1 MAARAEQFTEP
12 IAYHGEGP
20 VWCDDWGELRFVDM
34 LAGDIVS
41 VDADGRPTRR
51 LHVGTVAAAF
61 RPRASGGMVV
71 AIERGFAF
79 VAPDGTVEPLGELW
93 PDPTIRMNEG
103 GCDPDGRF
111 YCGSMGYD
119 MGTGRGTVYRLDT
132 DGTVTT
138 VIEHVSCS
146 NGLAWSPD
154 HRVAYYADSPTQR
167 VDAFD
172 YNPASGLTG
181 RRRLAEIPADDGM
194 PDGLTDDTEGYLW
207 VAIWGGSAVHRY
219 RPDGALDGV
228 VELPVPQVSAVT
240 FGGPDL
246 AELYVTTSRENVADG
261 TQPEAGAVFRYLP
274 GVRGLPVLP
283 FAG

>member
-119 MGTGRGTVYRLDT
+119 MGAGRGRVYRLDT

-167 VDAFD
+167 AFD
-172 YNPASGLTG
+172 YDPASGLTG

-194 PDGLTDDTEGYLW
+194 PDGLTVDSEGYLW
-207 VAIWGGSAVHRY
+207 VAIWGGSAVYRY